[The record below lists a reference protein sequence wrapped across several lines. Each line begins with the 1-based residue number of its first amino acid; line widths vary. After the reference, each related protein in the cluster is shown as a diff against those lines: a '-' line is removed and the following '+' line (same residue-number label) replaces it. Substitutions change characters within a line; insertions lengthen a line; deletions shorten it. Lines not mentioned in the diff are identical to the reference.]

1 VGERAGVRGVNQY
14 TAKGGSL
21 MLAGCSKQVTLLTG
35 TSVTIR
41 PMIKEDAKRLHEFF
55 CRLPREDRLFL
66 RDDVSLREVIDA
78 WVEEL
83 NYEKVLP
90 LIAEVDDTI
99 VADATLHRRKFGW
112 TSHVGK
118 VRLVVDRDYRGKGLG
133 TLMLEALIETAKKA
147 GLEILVAEIMGGQT
161 EALKILK
168 YLGFTK
174 EAVFYNYVK
183 DQIGEEHDLVV
194 MMKNLQIEPAMVPF

>member
-1 VGERAGVRGVNQY
+1 
-14 TAKGGSL
+14 
-21 MLAGCSKQVTLLTG
+21 MLAGLPKQVTLQTG

-41 PMIKEDAKRLHEFF
+41 PMVQEDAKRLHEFF

-83 NYEKVLP
+83 DYEKVLP
-90 LIAEVDDTI
+90 LVAEVDDTI

-118 VRLVVDRDYRGKGLG
+118 VRLAVDTDYRAKGLG
-133 TLMLEALIETAKKA
+133 TLMIEALIETARKA

-168 YLGFTK
+168 RLGFTK

-194 MMKNLQIEPAMVPF
+194 MMKNLQIEPVMMPF